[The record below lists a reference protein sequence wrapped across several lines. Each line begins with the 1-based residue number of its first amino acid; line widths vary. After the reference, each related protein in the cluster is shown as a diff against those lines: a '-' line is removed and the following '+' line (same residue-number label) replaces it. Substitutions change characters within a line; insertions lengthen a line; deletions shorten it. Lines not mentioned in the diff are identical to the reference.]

1 MKITFF
7 TIFLSTI
14 VSLLHADMIY
24 LKDKSV
30 INGEILNN
38 NTDDIEL
45 KTPYLGVLKIEKK
58 DVEKIDLTTG
68 NEQLKADLETDTKY
82 FNPNMII
89 WKYEKALTGENRPVT
104 LEEDKNRW
112 LYRFDL
118 DWNARNGNSDS
129 RAVAG
134 VFHAKYE
141 DGNFRINTSL
151 EGEHETSHEHETQ
164 NNMKYLFQYED
175 KDEPHSWYSTTEA
188 RYNKAQNLEY
198 RVIES
203 AGYVH
208 YFHKDSDL
216 ELRIRAGGF
225 ISTERFL
232 GQDEKYP
239 AGLDLGFYGFYI
251 FKNTWKVVSDLGYK
265 IDAGDAENYDSYFE
279 SFLEIPLKS
288 DKLWSLKLGMRSEYD
303 NQVPEDIEQLET
315 RYYLRLSMGW
325 FEI

>member
-1 MKITFF
+1 MKTTFF
-7 TIFLSTI
+7 TLFLNII

-24 LKDKSV
+24 LKDKSML
-30 INGEILNN
+30 NGEILANHQ
-38 NTDDIEL
+38 DDIEF
-45 KTPYLGVLKIEKK
+45 KTSYLGVLKVDKK
-58 DVEKIDLTTG
+58 DIEKIDLTTSD
-68 NEQLKADLETDTKY
+68 ETLKTALETDTKY
-82 FNPNMII
+82 FNPNVVL

-104 LEEDKNRW
+104 KDEDKHRW

-118 DWNARNGNSDS
+118 DWNAKNGNSTS
-129 RAVAG
+129 RALAG

-151 EGEHETSHEHETQ
+151 AGEQETVEERETQ
-164 NNMKYLFQYED
+164 NNMKYVFQYED

-188 RYNKAQNLEY
+188 LYNKTQNLEY
-198 RVIES
+198 RISES

-208 YFHKDSDL
+208 YFQKKSDL
-216 ELRIRAGGF
+216 ELRLRVGGF
-225 ISTERFL
+225 VSGERFT
-232 GQDEKYP
+232 GEEHNYP

-251 FKNTWKVVSDLGYK
+251 FKNTWKVVSDIGYRL
-265 IDAGDAENYDSYFE
+265 DAGNTDSYDSYFE

-303 NQVPEDIEQLET
+303 NRVPDDIEPLET
-315 RYYLRLSMGW
+315 RFYLRLSMGW